1 MTQNATVQSPGG
13 GEQLSDAD
21 RIKWLLDAA
30 ESVEDGEKTLRKKAW
45 EQVAAKNAAEAAKD
59 AKVDAE
65 IEEMERDLSQRRTKK
80 SKGRDPSPLPVA
92 GPSLPA
98 RLPPSIGGI
107 QSTKPS
113 PQWARTYQRGMLNQ
127 LGLKRGEWGN
137 SITADVPGKME
148 RLGNANSSTEMNGT
162 ERKAF
167 SWNWGLYTLLA
178 KIPGGRASLEVLYR
192 MCLEWCD
199 LLEETKRSNGSCRH
213 SLSTQPCF
221 ISENGVWRLAIKNEE
236 KVKKPGPPKEQD
248 PADSWK
254 AAKVGATKASA
265 AKGPTNQ
272 KSESAT
278 SKIPGVS
285 QPPTTHF
292 SPPRPS
298 LSNIQQ
304 IELPSPTGSSSS
316 QSSTPISPSLST
328 QSCPSKIQSPTSPP
342 PRAKSTD
349 LPPVRR
355 KHLPSEKPETFKE
368 DVNKQSNHRAPDMAN
383 SLTVPESQSTP
394 IKPRSRASARGQRT
408 LLPSRKGE
416 IVRELAEMQDGTH
429 GLEMVN
435 TSTALLAPFTVL
447 SPASSALSL
456 GIRLPPEKSK
466 TTKEDANNQDNT
478 RVPDMAKNSP
488 PPLLVVGFTAINHQ
502 PSVFTPINSPSSA
515 PSAKR
520 KREKGDHNT
529 DPAAKSQCVE

>member
-1 MTQNATVQSPGG
+1 MSQNAMVRSPGG

-21 RIKWLLDAA
+21 RIKLLLDAA
-30 ESVEDGEKTLRKKAW
+30 ESVEHGKKTLRKKAW
-45 EQVAAKNAAEAAKD
+45 EQVAAKNAAEAPKD

-65 IEEMERDLSQRRTKK
+65 IEEVEWDLSQKRTKK
-80 SKGRDPSPLPVA
+80 SKGRDPSPPPVA

-98 RLPPSIGGI
+98 RLPPSIGSI
-107 QSTKPS
+107 QSTKPN
-113 PQWARTYQRGMLNQ
+113 PQWARTYQRGMLDH
-127 LGLKRGEWGN
+127 LDLKRGEWGN
-137 SITADVPGKME
+137 DITVNTPGKME
-148 RLGNANSSTEMNGT
+148 RPGNANSSTDMSGT

-178 KIPGGRASLEVLYR
+178 KIPGGKASLEVLYR

-221 ISENGVWRLAIKNEE
+221 ISEDDVWRLANSNEE
-236 KVKKPGPPKEQD
+236 KVKKPGPPKLQNPSD
-248 PADSWK
+248 TWK
-254 AAKVGATKASA
+254 KAKVGATNASA

-272 KSESAT
+272 QSKSAT
-278 SKIPGVS
+278 SKSPGVS
-285 QPPTTHF
+285 QSPTTHS

-342 PRAKSTD
+342 PRAKSTN
-349 LPPVRR
+349 LAPVRR
-355 KHLPSEKPETFKE
+355 KHLPSEKPKTFKE
-368 DVNKQSNHRAPDMAN
+368 DVNKQSNHRVPD
-383 SLTVPESQSTP
+383 
-394 IKPRSRASARGQRT
+394 I
-408 LLPSRKGE
+408 
-416 IVRELAEMQDGTH
+416 
-429 GLEMVN
+429 
-435 TSTALLAPFTVL
+435 
-447 SPASSALSL
+447 
-456 GIRLPPEKSK
+456 
-466 TTKEDANNQDNT
+466 ANN
-478 RVPDMAKNSP
+478 SSL
-488 PPLLVVGFTAINHQ
+488 PLLVVGFTAINHQ
-502 PSVFTPINSPSSA
+502 PSAFTPIHRPSSA

-529 DPAAKSQCVE
+529 GPAAKSQRVDKRRH